1 MLQTKARVCIHIQGF
16 GLTWHVLW
24 CFFSC
29 LTQLGPFVDSKH
41 EQIEVGCICG
51 VFLYFLCTVFEAS
64 WQQTVRFAHCFTERP
79 SNRNIWKNLLQMSR
93 QHRGRNQRVCITQ
106 TGLWW
111 FLLYLIILSSFQLFP
126 PLSGQTVSWCLF
138 HLSEMYI
145 TITFIPNRLSVS
157 RTWRKV
163 MLRWAVTL
171 FLWN

>member
-24 CFFSC
+24 CFISC

-41 EQIEVGCICG
+41 EQIEVGCMCVVFFDTSCVQYLKPHDSRLSNLRTVLQKGQVTETFERIFSKCLDSIVEGTRGCVLHKLVCG
-51 VFLYFLCTVFEAS
+51 DFC
-64 WQQTVRFAHCFTERP
+64 
-79 SNRNIWKNLLQMSR
+79 
-93 QHRGRNQRVCITQ
+93 CI
-106 TGLWW
+106 
-111 FLLYLIILSSFQLFP
+111 SSFFPAFNSPPPFP

-157 RTWRKV
+157 RT
-163 MLRWAVTL
+163 
-171 FLWN
+171 